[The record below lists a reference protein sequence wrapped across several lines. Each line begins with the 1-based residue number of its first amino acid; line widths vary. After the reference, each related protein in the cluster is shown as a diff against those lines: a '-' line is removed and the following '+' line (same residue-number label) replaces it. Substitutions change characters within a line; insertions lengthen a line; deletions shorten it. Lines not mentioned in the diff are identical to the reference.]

1 MSQLTMARAVQ
12 MAAAVFGL
20 SLAGSL
26 GAEQV
31 TTINAAALDAEGC
44 FGQPACTVQGV
55 ELSASPGVLAKKT
68 LNGASGFG
76 VSGGASG
83 NEIDIGE
90 TLTVAIGAARNV
102 RSIQF
107 LFLFNGP
114 EFGDRAEVASVV
126 ADGTTTYTLSVSS
139 TADNVAVWSGPG
151 TVSSCGATTAAGTGC
166 FIVTDPFPEA
176 VSELEFGAVA
186 GGTPFGGAG
195 TNDSD
200 YSIGSIAIDT
210 QIIVQLQNCAGTE
223 GCPITNGFSFNSMNA
238 SNPGG
243 STEAVV
249 IPVTLPDCR
258 YIPRACLDLLP
269 PAGDTPATDDAART
283 KLITMGVILPLDPS
297 GPNKLQPSA
306 QLLNTTPL
314 LPAEVTSLFD
324 SSGAPPTGLP
334 RLYIG
339 SRWKAQSVNDHWFDA
354 YFFKTAS
361 GLQFT
366 NVFEGLIDVSELT
379 GDELGCVPDPND
391 LLAWDVISTGSEL
404 AKSVGGRYI
413 DTIINTGC
421 VNPTKVSGTRLSLY
435 SINLETAKDT
445 YGPTIKSTKPSVTV
459 NNDAVFA
466 RLVQS
471 MWKDLGDIRANYA
484 CKQADPVPAG
494 GQAPLAPALCKTL
507 ASLWSQ
513 TDRKVTACVDA
524 TFKPITGYAYGICQQ
539 ARDYVDSFEAALPA
553 STARPDPYN
562 RLGELHGRVA
572 VFKHVWDD
580 RFLQSLDLA
589 GFCREWGTCA
599 P

>member
-1 MSQLTMARAVQ
+1 MSRLTMVHAVLV
-12 MAAAVFGL
+12 AAAVFGL
-20 SLAGSL
+20 SLAGS
-26 GAEQV
+26 ANAQQV
-31 TTINAAALDAEGC
+31 ITIDAAALDTAGC
-44 FGQPACTVQGV
+44 FGQPACTVEGV
-55 ELSASPGVLAKKT
+55 QLAASSPNVLAKKT

-90 TLTVAIGAARNV
+90 TLGVAIGAARNV

-126 ADGTTTYTLSVSS
+126 VDGTTTYTLAVSS
-139 TADNVAVWSGPG
+139 TADNVAAWSGPG
-151 TVSSCGATTAAGTGC
+151 TVTNCGATTAAGTGC

-176 VSELEFGAVA
+176 VSELEFGAAA

-195 TNDSD
+195 NSNSD

-210 QIIVQLQNCAGTE
+210 QIIVELQNCGGPQ

-238 SNPGG
+238 SNSSG
-243 STEAVV
+243 STQAVV

-258 YIPRACLDLLP
+258 YIPRTCLDQLGLDG
-269 PAGDTPATDDAART
+269 ATPATEDAARAA
-283 KLITMGVILPLDPS
+283 LIDLDVILSLDS
-297 GPNKLQPSA
+297 GPNKLHPAA
-306 QLLNTTPL
+306 QLLNVTPL
-314 LPAEVTSLFD
+314 LPAEVTSLFE
-324 SSGAPPTGLP
+324 PTGLP

-339 SRWKAQSVNDHWFDA
+339 SRWKAQSVNLHWFDA
-354 YFFKTAS
+354 YFFKTDS

-379 GDELGCVPDPND
+379 GDELGCFPDLND
-391 LLAWDVISTGSEL
+391 LLAWDVITTASEL
-404 AKSVGGRYI
+404 AKSVSGRYI
-413 DTIINTGC
+413 DTILNTGC
-421 VNPTKVSGTRLSLY
+421 INPTKVSGTRLSLY
-435 SINLETAKDT
+435 SINLEMAKDT
-445 YGPTIKSTKPSVTV
+445 YGPTITSKKPKVTE

-466 RLVQS
+466 RLVAS
-471 MWKDLGDIRANYA
+471 LWKDLGDIRANYA
-484 CKQADPVPAG
+484 CKQADPVPSG

-513 TDRKVTACVDA
+513 TDRKVVACVDA
-524 TFKPITGYAYGICQQ
+524 TFNPITGYAYGICQQ
-539 ARDYVDSFEAALPA
+539 ARDYVDGFKAALPA
-553 STARPDPYN
+553 TTSRPDPYN

-572 VFKHVWDD
+572 AFKHVWDD
-580 RFLQSLDLA
+580 RFLPSIDLA
-589 GFCREWGTCA
+589 GFCRERGTCA